1 MQSKELIWLNIY
13 ITRVMSKNPFE
24 IKKTPRAIVSAQA
37 IKLDDFVKKSDQ
49 ASIPKCG
56 TGK

>member
-1 MQSKELIWLNIY
+1 
-13 ITRVMSKNPFE
+13 MSKNPFE

-37 IKLDDFVKKSDQ
+37 IKLDDFVKKSDNWMNL
-49 ASIPKCG
+49 PKCG

>member
-1 MQSKELIWLNIY
+1 MQSKELIWFNIK
-13 ITRVMSKNPFE
+13 IIRIMSKNPFE

-37 IKLDDFVKKSDQ
+37 INLDDFVKKTDQ
-49 ASIPKCG
+49 YVPQKCG